1 MLCPTCAKVNESSAL
16 ACSLCGSPLGPA
28 ASGQARRAPE
38 PDKSDRR
45 RTAPGV
51 RTSPGVPAPAANAPP
66 AEPAANARKVP
77 TLQGVNAPALQARN
91 KTRTV
96 IGVAMPGPGNDRPV
110 TPAPA
115 PGPSYERPAP
125 AAPALP
131 RALTPDSLPA
141 SPRQVLSE
149 LLRRHG
155 EEIMTDPRR
164 CGSLLAADYHRQV
177 SYLVAALEE
186 RIPQRLVVEST
197 MAPVEAVVRAM
208 ADELGRRR
216 ELPATSALYA
226 VESWAIALGLLAPRA
241 GAHAAGV

>member
-16 ACSLCGSPLGPA
+16 ACSLCGSPLGA
-28 ASGQARRAPE
+28 AGSGQARRAPV
-38 PDKSDRR
+38 PDTSDRR

-51 RTSPGVPAPAANAPP
+51 RTGPGGSAPVANVPP
-66 AEPAANARKVP
+66 AEPGAGARKVP
-77 TLQGVNAPALQARN
+77 TLQGVSAPALQARN

-96 IGVAMPGPGNDRPV
+96 IGVAMPGPGNDRPA
-110 TPAPA
+110 APA
-115 PGPSYERPAP
+115 PGPSYGRPAQ

-141 SPRQVLSE
+141 SPRQVLGE

-186 RIPQRLVVEST
+186 RIPQRLVVDST
-197 MAPVEAVVRAM
+197 MAPIETVVRAM

-216 ELPATSALYA
+216 EMPATSALYA

-241 GAHAAGV
+241 GAPAAGV